1 MALINL
7 NRLNNA
13 ISKVGQVEL
22 EDKPRV
28 KEVYNLLVQDV
39 MDELRSEQENLFAT
53 TTPSDLLLLRKAVEE
68 EAQKVMKKY
77 FKQRARAKKKISI

>member
-1 MALINL
+1 M
-7 NRLNNA
+7 
-13 ISKVGQVEL
+13 EL